1 MTEYST
7 YILLKHMLKICQE
20 GIVLGDFL
28 VLGVLLGLECE
39 LCRFMNHRKSRQ
51 NRATYRAIF

>member
-20 GIVLGDFL
+20 GKWLAPVIH
-28 VLGVLLGLECE
+28 LGVSE
-39 LCRFMNHRKSRQ
+39 N
-51 NRATYRAIF
+51 